1 MGQRVRIVPD
11 CDTCVKKEECERAL
25 SGTFCP
31 SWQSKEP
38 APKGED
44 PNEQWRRGEESPFD

>member
-11 CDTCVKKEECERAL
+11 CDTCVKKEECEKAL

-44 PNEQWRRGEESPFD
+44 PNEQWMRGEESPFD